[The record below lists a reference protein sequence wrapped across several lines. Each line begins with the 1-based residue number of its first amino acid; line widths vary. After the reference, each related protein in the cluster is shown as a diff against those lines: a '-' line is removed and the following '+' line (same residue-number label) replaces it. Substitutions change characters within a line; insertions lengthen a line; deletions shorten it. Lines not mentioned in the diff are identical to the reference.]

1 MKHKIGKQNI
11 NNIAGSRTRLTPFED
26 SLHLSTMLNISLHG
40 RDIGAYILSKGTQK
54 DRFCFVFG
62 FECEGIHTTLTSE
75 QIDTTFNNL
84 EAGLKDIPSGERLTL
99 HLKSFRSD
107 KERQKEL
114 ISLSNKT
121 SSRDIKYLL
130 MSERARS
137 RELNLSG
144 VRNLKSLKIYVTYT
158 IEPDSKNSDDW
169 IENTL
174 TKIELWLS
182 KFKGQ
187 LTDLENQRLE
197 TLIFNSYKEGFCSW
211 EQILSNKMGLNIKPL
226 TASELW
232 GDLWKRFNNTPPIEI
247 PQLITLDENGIH
259 EQVNSTLGSSRLLI
273 ENIHSTTLLMET
285 EVPCADRRWV
295 YLKNQYIGVLTFLEK
310 PGGWSDKFSQLRY
323 LWEFLSRESV
333 NDTEIFCDLTP
344 ANPALVKTTL
354 QRVLKQ
360 SNVTAL
366 IAQEKNKTIDV
377 NAQIKLRKSLAA
389 QEELYEGA
397 VPIYTGIAILVYR
410 SNLEELDRAT
420 RYIERSFQRP
430 AQVIRET
437 EYAWKIW
444 LQTLPVVWEGLLTKP
459 FNRRHLYLTSE
470 VPGLMPLV
478 FTSVGDEQGF
488 ELIAEEGGSP
498 VHIDLFNQHK
508 NLALF
513 ATTRAG
519 KSVLVSGILT
529 QALAHGIPIVALD
542 FPKPDGT
549 STFTDYT
556 EFIEDHGAYFDIS
569 KQTNNLFEQPDLRLL
584 SPEQKKDRL
593 VDYTAFL
600 ETALMTMVLG
610 STGEDKLMSQTVRSL
625 LNLALRAFFEDENIK
640 NRYQESTLGGFGSA
654 AWQNTPTLKDFLPFC
669 SIEHLLLESISGK
682 VEEALNF
689 IEIRLRF
696 WLSSRVGKAISSP
709 SSFATDASLLVFAL
723 RNLSDSEDAAILS
736 LSAYSAALR
745 RALSHPA
752 SIFFIDEA
760 PILFEFDQIAD
771 LVGRIC
777 ANGAKAGIRVIL
789 SIQDPD
795 TIAKSKAGSKILQ
808 NMTTR
813 LIGRIQP
820 VAIDSFV
827 DILKYPREIISR
839 NASENF
845 FPRKEGVYSQWLL
858 DNNGLFTF
866 CRYYPGYEQL
876 AVVANN
882 PNEQIF
888 RQRAL
893 QRYENK
899 YEAISAF
906 ARQLVASLRT
916 QLKKG

>member
-1 MKHKIGKQNI
+1 MKQKIGKQNI
-11 NNIAGSRTRLTPFED
+11 SIAGTGTRLTPFED
-26 SLHLSTMLNISLHG
+26 ALHLATMLKISLNGHEV
-40 RDIGAYILSKGTQK
+40 GAYILGKGTQK
-54 DRFCFVFG
+54 DRYCFVFG
-62 FECEGIHTTLTSE
+62 FSCEGIHTTLTSE
-75 QIDTTFNNL
+75 QIETTFNNL
-84 EAGLKDIPSGERLTL
+84 EAGLKDIPPGERMTF
-99 HLKSFRSD
+99 HLRSFSSD
-107 KERQKEL
+107 EERQKEL
-114 ISLSNKT
+114 ISLSKKNP
-121 SSRDIKYLL
+121 SRDIKYLL

-137 RELNLSG
+137 KELNSSG
-144 VRNLKSLKIYVTYT
+144 IRKLKSLKIYVTYT
-158 IEPDSKNSDDW
+158 IEPDSSGTDDW
-169 IENTL
+169 VENLL
-174 TKIELWLS
+174 TKAELWWL
-182 KFKGQ
+182 KLKGQ

-197 TLIFNSYKEGFCSW
+197 TLIANAYKEGFCSW
-211 EQILSNKMGLNIKPL
+211 EQILSNQMGLNVKAL
-226 TASELW
+226 TAEDLW
-232 GDLWKRFNNTPPIEI
+232 GDLWKRFNNTSPIEI
-247 PQLITLDENGIH
+247 PQLITLDENGIY
-259 EQVNSTLGSSRLLI
+259 EQVNSNLNSSKLLL
-273 ENIHSTTLLMET
+273 ENIHSTTLLMESA
-285 EVPCADRRWV
+285 VPCADRRWV
-295 YLKNQYIGVLTFLEK
+295 YLNNHYVGVLTFLEK
-310 PGGWSDKFSQLRY
+310 PGGWTNKSSQLRY
-323 LWEFLSRESV
+323 LWELFARESV
-333 NDTEIFCDLTP
+333 VDTEIFCELTS
-344 ANPALVKTTL
+344 ANPTLVKTAL

-377 NAQIKLRKSLAA
+377 NAQLKLKKSLAA
-389 QEELYEGA
+389 QEQLYEGS
-397 VPIYTGIAILVYR
+397 VPIYNGIAILVHR

-444 LQTLPVVWEGLLTKP
+444 LQTLPIVWEGLLAKP
-459 FNRRHLYLTSE
+459 FNRRQLYLTSE
-470 VPGLMPLV
+470 VPGLIPLV
-478 FTSVGDEQGF
+478 CTRVGDEHGF
-488 ELIAEEGGSP
+488 ELIAQEGGAP

-556 EFIEDHGAYFDIS
+556 EFMENNGAYFDIS

-584 SPEQKKDRL
+584 DPEQQKDRL
-593 VDYTAFL
+593 VDYIAFL
-600 ETALMTMVLG
+600 ESALMTMVLG
-610 STGEDKLMSQTVRSL
+610 SSGEDKLMSQTVRSL
-625 LNLALRAFFEDENIK
+625 LNLALNAFFADQKIK
-640 NRYQESTLGGFGSA
+640 NRYQDAITGGFGSA
-654 AWQNTPTLKDFLPFC
+654 AWQNTPTVKDFLPFC
-669 SIEHLLLESISGK
+669 SAENLLLESVGSK
-682 VEEALNF
+682 VEEALNY
-689 IEIRLRF
+689 IQIRLRF
-696 WLSSRVGKAISSP
+696 WLSSRVGKAISAP
-709 SSFATDASLLVFAL
+709 SSFSTDASLLVFAL

-789 SIQDPD
+789 SVQDPD

-808 NMTTR
+808 NITTR

-845 FPRKEGVYSQWLL
+845 FPRKEDIYSQWLL
-858 DNNGLFTF
+858 DNNGLYTF

-882 PNEQIF
+882 PHEQML
-888 RQRAL
+888 RQKIMR
-893 QRYENK
+893 QYSDK
-899 YEAISAF
+899 YEAISVF
-906 ARQLVASLRT
+906 ARQLVASLRNY
-916 QLKKG
+916 